1 MVKELVEFSEDSNK
15 TSELFAANGS
25 WKKREEILPLLAG
38 EDSGKKEDKESQ
50 KLDLKPLP
58 IELKYAYLEEG
69 GQCPIVI
76 SSSLNA
82 SQEDSLFGT
91 LRKCKQAIGWK
102 ISDLKGII
110 PLVFTHHIY
119 MEDEA
124 KLVRQP
130 QRRLNPHMQEVVILE
145 VLKLLQVDIS
155 YLISDSP

>member
-1 MVKELVEFSEDSNK
+1 MIEELVEFSEDPNK
-15 TSELFAANGS
+15 TLELFAAYGS
-25 WKKREEILPLLAG
+25 WKKREEILPLLVG

-50 KLDLKPLP
+50 KLDLQPLP
-58 IELKYAYLEEG
+58 TELKYAYLEEG
-69 GQCPIVI
+69 SQCLVVI

-91 LRKCKQAIGWK
+91 LRKFKRAIGWK
-102 ISDLKGII
+102 ISNLKGIS

-130 QRRLNPHMQEVVILE
+130 
-145 VLKLLQVDIS
+145 
-155 YLISDSP
+155 